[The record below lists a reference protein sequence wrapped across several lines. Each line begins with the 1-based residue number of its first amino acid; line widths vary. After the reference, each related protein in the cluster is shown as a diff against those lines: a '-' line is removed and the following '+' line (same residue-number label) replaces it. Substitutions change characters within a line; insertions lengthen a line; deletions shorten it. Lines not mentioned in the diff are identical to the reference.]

1 MPTAVIQLEENLRGK
16 DFIIGDVHGSDAFTA
31 VVNRLKPEDRLFIV
45 GDLFDRGSKNIE
57 VFHLIKK
64 HQDQIYVSKGN
75 HEQML
80 LDAMAEMDAM
90 AKMDSTNTTKMTADS
105 SQLFFANGG
114 KWIAKSKQV
123 HMGNFHTCEK
133 IDGIHEIRAYVET
146 LPYAIRVGNEKNA
159 FIVCHANMPVDD
171 ERLSEMIKQDLD
183 FSPSEKK
190 NMIWARENEFFSKRT
205 PMSDLVYCGH
215 NSIESLEG
223 AEQAVRKTQNH
234 INLDVGACYCSAF
247 VLVNHTDKITE
258 IIDTEIIK
266 AEIDE
271 DSSPDEELI
280 VQREILSSVVSK
292 VNEHILDT
300 LDKCKSAQELD
311 TWFKR
316 RLEGIPAYE
325 QPKMY
330 LNMMKHAIESNAI
343 EWTQDIKKDL
353 IDILESS
360 TETHLLKLVARSD
373 VSAIE
378 LLCPCDEALQEG
390 IEETKQSLHN

>member
-1 MPTAVIQLEENLRGK
+1 MPTTVLQLKENLRGK

-31 VVNRLKPEDRLFIV
+31 VINRLKPEDRLFIV

-57 VFHLIKK
+57 VFNLIKK
-64 HQDQIYVSKGN
+64 HQHQIYVSKGN

-80 LDAMAEMDAM
+80 LDAMAEMDSM
-90 AKMDSTNTTKMTADS
+90 NTTKKTADN

-133 IDGIHEIRAYVET
+133 IDEIHEIRAYVET
-146 LPYAIRVGNEKNA
+146 LPYAIRVGNGKNA

-171 ERLSEMIKQDLD
+171 ERLSEMITQDLD
-183 FSPSEKK
+183 FSPPEKK

-215 NSIESLEG
+215 NSIESLKE

-247 VLVNHTDKITE
+247 VLVNHTDKIAE
-258 IIDTEIIK
+258 IIDAEIIK
-266 AEIDE
+266 AEVDE
-271 DSSPDEELI
+271 DSSPDEELEL
-280 VQREILSSVVSK
+280 QREILSSIASK

-300 LDKCKSAQELD
+300 LDKCKSAQALD

-316 RLEGIPAYE
+316 RVEGFPAYE
-325 QPKMY
+325 QPKVY
-330 LNMMKHAIESNAI
+330 LNMMKHAIENNSI
-343 EWTQDIKKDL
+343 EWTQEMKSDL
-353 IDILESS
+353 ISLIESP
-360 TETHLLKLVARSD
+360 TETHLLTLVARAD
-373 VSAIE
+373 MSAIE
-378 LLCPCDEALQEG
+378 LLCPKDEG
-390 IEETKQSLHN
+390 IEEAKQNLHN